1 LETITESFIVKPYR
15 MRVGRGVTRSLGFDV
30 VPVVD
35 QISFVHEE
43 AL

>member
-1 LETITESFIVKPYR
+1 
-15 MRVGRGVTRSLGFDV
+15 MRVGRRVTRSLRFDV